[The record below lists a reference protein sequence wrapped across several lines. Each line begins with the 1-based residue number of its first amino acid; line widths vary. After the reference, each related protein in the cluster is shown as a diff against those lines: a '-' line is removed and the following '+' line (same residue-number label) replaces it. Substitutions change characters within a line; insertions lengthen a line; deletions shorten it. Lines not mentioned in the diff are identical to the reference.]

1 MRMCRAIASA
11 PAAFALMS
19 VAAQAQVLT
28 VVEVG
33 APAVNCVFNPSCTI
47 TVSDTVGYIALP
59 YLAAPQAAWLQ
70 SRTFTGASGTPGAG
84 KTGYMYRISLTQAA
98 GTADCLGGLVV
109 NFGPVAKLPYK
120 NNQLADV
127 FVVTTGGVGTISL
140 KSAEKFGN
148 VIEFTLAKPA
158 WPAARTRTTRPS
170 SSGWPPTPRR
180 CRSRC
185 RYSAPGRRRCTTWLR
200 ACRRIEVSCC

>member
-1 MRMCRAIASA
+1 MRMCKTIVSSA
-11 PAAFALMS
+11 AALTFMS
-19 VAAQAQVLT
+19 LAAQAQVLT

-47 TVSDTVGYIALP
+47 TVSDTLGFIPLP
-59 YLAAPQAAWLQ
+59 YLAAPQTAWLQ

-127 FVVTTGGVGTISL
+127 FVVTTGGLGTISL
-140 KSAEKFGN
+140 KSAEKFAN
-148 VIEFTLAKPA
+148 VIEFTLAKQLCLAGGPDQNNTTFFFGL
-158 WPAARTRTTRPS
+158 AADTAPMPITAQIFSTGS
-170 SSGWPPTPRR
+170 PPLYNVGARVPTH
-180 CRSRC
+180 
-185 RYSAPGRRRCTTWLR
+185 
-200 ACRRIEVSCC
+200 

>member
-1 MRMCRAIASA
+1 MRMCKAIASA

-19 VAAQAQVLT
+19 LAAQAQVLT

-47 TVSDTVGYIALP
+47 TVSDTVGFISLP
-59 YLAAPQAAWLQ
+59 YLAVPQTAWLQ

-127 FVVTTGGVGTISL
+127 FVVTTGGLGTISL
-140 KSAEKFGN
+140 KSAEKFAN
-148 VIEFTLAKPA
+148 VIEFTLAKQLCLAGGPDQNNTTFFFGL
-158 WPAARTRTTRPS
+158 AADTAPMPITAQIFSTGS
-170 SSGWPPTPRR
+170 PPLYNVGARVPTH
-180 CRSRC
+180 
-185 RYSAPGRRRCTTWLR
+185 
-200 ACRRIEVSCC
+200 

>member
-1 MRMCRAIASA
+1 
-11 PAAFALMS
+11 MS
-19 VAAQAQVLT
+19 LAAQAQVLT

-47 TVSDTVGYIALP
+47 TVSDTLGFIPLP
-59 YLAAPQAAWLQ
+59 YLATPQTAWLQ

-127 FVVTTGGVGTISL
+127 FVVTTGGLGTISL
-140 KSAEKFGN
+140 KSAEKFNN
-148 VIEFTLAKPA
+148 VIEFTLAKQLCLAGGPD
-158 WPAARTRTTRPS
+158 PNNTTFFFGLAADTAPMPITAQIFSTGS
-170 SSGWPPTPRR
+170 PPLYNVDARVPTH
-180 CRSRC
+180 
-185 RYSAPGRRRCTTWLR
+185 
-200 ACRRIEVSCC
+200 